1 MDHIILVQFFLLV
14 PIKSQLFFSKKI
26 DKKQGSRG
34 NSNFTAKEIDKLI
47 SLSMGEDS
55 GEFSKKID
63 KKQGSRGNSNFT
75 AKEIDKLIS
84 LSMGKDSG
92 EFSKKN

>member
-47 SLSMGEDS
+47 SLSMG
-55 GEFSKKID
+55 
-63 KKQGSRGNSNFT
+63 
-75 AKEIDKLIS
+75 
-84 LSMGKDSG
+84 KDSG
-92 EFSKKN
+92 EFSKKKLIKNKGRVAIVILPPKKLIS